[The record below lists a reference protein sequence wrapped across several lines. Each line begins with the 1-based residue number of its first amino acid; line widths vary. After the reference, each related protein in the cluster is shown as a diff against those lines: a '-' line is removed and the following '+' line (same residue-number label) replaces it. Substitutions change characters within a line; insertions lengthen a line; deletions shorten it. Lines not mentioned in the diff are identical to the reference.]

1 MKSRFEQASRRFRS
15 ASSLAALLFAA
26 GLAGCSQLFAKL
38 PAIGEPAG
46 VPPPPENA
54 GEFPKLTDV
63 ARNRSTRPALTAEE
77 RQKLEAELAAL
88 RARQAAEGAAARQA
102 PR

>member
-1 MKSRFEQASRRFRS
+1 MKSRFEQVSRGFRT
-15 ASSLAALLFAA
+15 ASSLAVVLLFAT
-26 GLAGCSQLFAKL
+26 GFSGCSQLFANL

-46 VPPPPENA
+46 VPLPVNA
-54 GEFPKLTDV
+54 GEFPKLNDV
-63 ARNRSTRPALTAEE
+63 ERQRYIRPVLTAEE